1 MSHGDKVIKLPEK
14 FNVIAN
20 TSNSCCAAF
29 NYENIWGVQFHPEV
43 DNTDYGVNIL
53 SNFSNKICNVNNNWN
68 AQNFINN
75 TIVSIKDSVGKSNV
89 ICGISGGVD
98 SSIAATLIHRAIGKQ
113 LTSIFVD
120 NGLLRKNEPENVM
133 NFLNCLIV
141 LSFK

>member
-1 MSHGDKVIKLPEK
+1 MSFL
-14 FNVIAN
+14 
-20 TSNSCCAAF
+20 C
-29 NYENIWGVQFHPEV
+29 W
-43 DNTDYGVNIL
+43 
-53 SNFSNKICNVNNNWN
+53 
-68 AQNFINN
+68 FINN

-133 NFLNCLIV
+133 NFLKKDLGLNVIKINAKKQFLKKLKGITDPGETDVTGKLVVKILARLLPVWSAAAIV
-141 LSFK
+141 CSK